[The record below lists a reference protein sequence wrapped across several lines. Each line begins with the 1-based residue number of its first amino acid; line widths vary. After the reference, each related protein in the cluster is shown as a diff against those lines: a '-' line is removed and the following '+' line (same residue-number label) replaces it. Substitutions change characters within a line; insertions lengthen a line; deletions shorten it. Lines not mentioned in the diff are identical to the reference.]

1 MRGTLLQLQP
11 IFGDF
16 GYNVLFVSKI
26 EAQE

>member
-1 MRGTLLQLQP
+1 MRGALLEFQP

-16 GYNVLFVSKI
+16 GYNVLLVPKI